1 MVVIILVTVV
11 ILLLLSLFLK
21 SKQLTTSF
29 LTQTKSWQLFSLRCF
44 WCRSQADGATSFLN
58 IADCY
63 GRGKS
68 DVVNDLLASK
78 ACARE

>member
-21 SKQLTTSF
+21 SKQLTSF